1 MGSEWQGADQ
11 PILHLLS
18 ACKHPMPQL
27 VSLHFTG
34 EPPSLQAQLLPLPL
48 AELNAGGE

>member
-1 MGSEWQGADQ
+1 M
-11 PILHLLS
+11 LS
-18 ACKHPMPQL
+18 AFNWPSQL

-48 AELNAGGE
+48 AELSSGGEAEGGVG